1 MSKFMF
7 TGKGIEIYT
16 WEHCPYCQ
24 RAKHIL
30 NGDPGEASLEDGEY
44 IEYTEHKIDG
54 LAEERA
60 DMAKHCEGHVTVPQV
75 LIDGKRVGGCFDLVG
90 LVQSKTFRQVF
101 ANYIKKK

>member
-7 TGKGIEIYT
+7 TGKGVEIYT

-30 NGDPGEASLEDGEY
+30 DGNPGEASLEEGEY
-44 IEYTEHKIDG
+44 VEYTEHKIDG

-60 DMAKHCEGHVTVPQV
+60 DMANHCEGHVTVPQI
-75 LIDGKRVGGCFDLVG
+75 LIDGERVGGCFDLVS
-90 LVQSKTFRQVF
+90 LVQSNTFRQVF
-101 ANYIKKK
+101 AKYIKKK

>member
-1 MSKFMF
+1 MSKFF
-7 TGKGIEIYT
+7 IDAEAAEIYT

-30 NGDPGEASLEDGEY
+30 DGDPGEASLEDGEY

-60 DMAKHCEGHVTVPQV
+60 DMAKHCEGHVTGPQV